1 VPRQHSISGL
11 NSTASAAPAPG
22 SLSQRENAPLRAAMR
37 DQQTKSHPEASF
49 INLTRPVAPIV
60 GEEIAAAPKKPD
72 NKTVQLKPTLPSVG
86 RIGFARRDEH
96 A

>member
-1 VPRQHSISGL
+1 MVV
-11 NSTASAAPAPG
+11 
-22 SLSQRENAPLRAAMR
+22 PLRLPSQSSTGASKRPWLRASRSKPSEVAVMP
-37 DQQTKSHPEASF
+37 DQQTKRHPEASF
-49 INLTRPVAPIV
+49 IDLTRPVAPIV